1 MNKKGHVVWVS
12 VAALLDIAAKLVKMV
27 TNKLFNM
34 GITKVVKLDLYVVK
48 MVLFALSSLQPVK
61 PISGFS
67 FPRQSEKNQVNTA
80 VKE

>member
-1 MNKKGHVVWVS
+1 MNRKEQVLQVS
-12 VAALLDIAAKLVKMV
+12 VSALLDIAAKLVKMV

-48 MVLFALSSLQPVK
+48 MVLFALSSLQPLK